1 MHNMKSGTERI
12 VRIIGCLMAFFNFL
26 LLVQPINAQ
35 TSGKVSVKGVVL
47 DEAGETLPG
56 ATVTEKGTKNVAATD
71 LDGKFTIKVSKSGA
85 TLIVSYVGYVTKEVT
100 SKPDMKVILSENSKN
115 LDEVVVVGYGTMKKR
130 DVTGAISS
138 ISSKDIEQKMAT
150 NVFEALQGQTAGI
163 QIISGSGQPGE
174 TSSIKIRGTSTFSAD
189 GVKPLYIVDG
199 IPLDDIDGIN
209 PTDIASMEIL
219 KDAASA
225 AIYGSRSANGVII
238 ITTKQG
244 EAGKPRIDVKYNH
257 SWGTL
262 SHKLA
267 QANRADR
274 RYYDNARRQYFL
286 DNNIGNADESI
297 QMIQDSLNVFFNV
310 DNDYQ
315 DMILQTAQKDQVD
328 ISVGGG
334 SDKIKYFINT
344 GYFNERGIVPNT
356 AFQRLTTRINSDYKP
371 VKWMNMGSRI
381 ALTYSKKEGINE
393 NALLNAM
400 LSRRPYFSTYYP
412 DGSLVGVFNGQKNPI
427 AQVEYTTDFTDAYK
441 GNFYQFFEFDIYKGL
456 KFRTNINANFS
467 LSKRK
472 KLYPSIITDEWQ
484 KSNEGGS
491 YNYLGWNWM
500 NEDYFSYSHKW
511 GDHNFSAMAG
521 FSAQRWSNQNEILV
535 GTNSSTDY
543 IYTMNAFASNLNQTS
558 TGTWQTSHSLASL
571 FARITYDYKGRY
583 LLTANVR
590 RDGSSRFAENNKWGN
605 FPSASVGWR
614 ISDEKFMQFA
624 KPALDDAKIR
634 VSYGVTGNESIGNY
648 DYVYTYSPSTVYDGV
663 GGVSATRIG
672 KDNLKWEETKQ
683 FDIGLDLSFWNSRL
697 TATFDYYDKYTSGLL
712 ADYELPK
719 ESGFSTM
726 KTNVGE
732 VSNRGFEVA
741 IAGDIIRT
749 KNFRWNASF
758 NISRNINQIERL
770 SEGKAYLEGDLWWMQ
785 EGGRIGDFYG
795 YKYINVFQYDESN
808 AFAEGSWQQ
817 LTPVFENGV
826 FQNKYLLNGTEYTG
840 KVLQKTLPN
849 GKPFRGG
856 DINWEEP
863 EGSRDGIIDDNDRMI
878 IGNALPDVTG
888 GLSTQFTYKDWS
900 LFISFYYSL
909 GGEIYNFGEH
919 NRNMFKYTGTTPS
932 PDVIYNTWLK
942 QGDIALYPRP
952 YNDEYDNARYANS
965 FYVED
970 GSFIRLQNVR
980 LSYNLPKNWCRKCGV
995 KGINL
1000 YAFVNNAL
1008 TWTKYSGFDPE
1019 FSTSDPLQIGRDNYR
1034 YPKKREYGVGMSV
1047 NF

>member
-1 MHNMKSGTERI
+1 MKSGTERI
-12 VRIIGCLMAFFNFL
+12 VRIVGCLMAFFNFL

-334 SDKIKYFINT
+334 SDKIKYFFNT

-543 IYTMNAFASNLNQTS
+543 IYTMNAFASNLTQTS

-624 KPALDDAKIR
+624 KPTLDDAKIR

-648 DYVYTYSPSTVYDGV
+648 DYVYTYSPSTIYDGV

-1019 FSTSDPLQIGRDNYR
+1019 FSTSDPLQIDRDNYR

>member
-1 MHNMKSGTERI
+1 MKSGTERI
-12 VRIIGCLMAFFNFL
+12 VRIVGCLMAFFNFL

-441 GNFYQFFEFDIYKGL
+441 GNFYQFFEFGIYKGL

-543 IYTMNAFASNLNQTS
+543 IYTMNAFASNLTQTS

-648 DYVYTYSPSTVYDGV
+648 DYVYTYSPSTIYDGV

>member
-1 MHNMKSGTERI
+1 MKSGTERI
-12 VRIIGCLMAFFNFL
+12 VRIVGCLMAFFNFL

-199 IPLDDIDGIN
+199 IPLDDIDGIT

-543 IYTMNAFASNLNQTS
+543 IYTMNAFASNLTQTS

-624 KPALDDAKIR
+624 KPTLDDAKIR

-648 DYVYTYSPSTVYDGV
+648 DYVYTYSPSTIYDGV

>member
-1 MHNMKSGTERI
+1 MKSGTERI
-12 VRIIGCLMAFFNFL
+12 VRIVGCLMAFFNFL

-543 IYTMNAFASNLNQTS
+543 IYTMNAFASNLTQTS

-624 KPALDDAKIR
+624 KPTLDDAKIR

-648 DYVYTYSPSTVYDGV
+648 DYVYTYSPSTIYDGV

-1019 FSTSDPLQIGRDNYR
+1019 FSTSDPLQIGRDNYH

>member
-1 MHNMKSGTERI
+1 MKSGTERI
-12 VRIIGCLMAFFNFL
+12 VRIVGCLMAFFNFL

-334 SDKIKYFINT
+334 NDKIKYFINT

-543 IYTMNAFASNLNQTS
+543 IYTMNAFASNLTQTS

-624 KPALDDAKIR
+624 KPTLDDAKIR

-648 DYVYTYSPSTVYDGV
+648 DYVYTYSPSTIYDGV

>member
-1 MHNMKSGTERI
+1 MKSGTERI
-12 VRIIGCLMAFFNFL
+12 VRIVGCLMAFFNFL

-543 IYTMNAFASNLNQTS
+543 IYTMNAFASNLTQTS

-624 KPALDDAKIR
+624 KPTLDDAKIR

-648 DYVYTYSPSTVYDGV
+648 DYVYTYSPSTIYDGV

-970 GSFIRLQNVR
+970 VR

>member
-1 MHNMKSGTERI
+1 MKSGTERI
-12 VRIIGCLMAFFNFL
+12 VRIVGCLMAFFNFL

-500 NEDYFSYSHKW
+500 NEDYFSYSYKW

-543 IYTMNAFASNLNQTS
+543 IYTMNAFASNLTQTS

-648 DYVYTYSPSTVYDGV
+648 DYVYTYSPSTIYDGV

>member
-1 MHNMKSGTERI
+1 MKSGTERI

-543 IYTMNAFASNLNQTS
+543 IYTMNAFASNLTQTS

-624 KPALDDAKIR
+624 KPTLDDAKIR

-648 DYVYTYSPSTVYDGV
+648 DYVYTYSPSTIYDGV

>member
-1 MHNMKSGTERI
+1 MKSGTERI
-12 VRIIGCLMAFFNFL
+12 VRIVGCLMAFFNFL

-543 IYTMNAFASNLNQTS
+543 IYTMNAFASNLTQTS
-558 TGTWQTSHSLASL
+558 TATWQTSHSLASL

-648 DYVYTYSPSTVYDGV
+648 DYVYTYSPSTIYDGV

>member
-1 MHNMKSGTERI
+1 MKSGTERI
-12 VRIIGCLMAFFNFL
+12 VRIVGCLMAFFNFL

-219 KDAASA
+219 KDEASA

-543 IYTMNAFASNLNQTS
+543 IYTMNAFASNLTQTS

-648 DYVYTYSPSTVYDGV
+648 DYVYTYSPSTIYDGV

>member
-1 MHNMKSGTERI
+1 MKSGTERI
-12 VRIIGCLMAFFNFL
+12 VRIVGCLMAFFNFL

-35 TSGKVSVKGVVL
+35 TSGKVSVIGVVL

-543 IYTMNAFASNLNQTS
+543 IYTMNAFASNLTQTS

-624 KPALDDAKIR
+624 KPTLDDAKIR

-648 DYVYTYSPSTVYDGV
+648 DYVYTYSPSTIYDGV

>member
-1 MHNMKSGTERI
+1 MKSGTERI
-12 VRIIGCLMAFFNFL
+12 VRIVGCLMAFFNFL

>member
-1 MHNMKSGTERI
+1 MKSGTERI
-12 VRIIGCLMAFFNFL
+12 VRIVGCLMAFFNFL

-543 IYTMNAFASNLNQTS
+543 IYTMNAFASNLTQTS

-624 KPALDDAKIR
+624 KPTLDDAKIR

-648 DYVYTYSPSTVYDGV
+648 DYVYTYSPSTIYDGV

-826 FQNKYLLNGTEYTG
+826 FQNKYGSS
-840 KVLQKTLPN
+840 
-849 GKPFRGG
+849 
-856 DINWEEP
+856 DI
-863 EGSRDGIIDDNDRMI
+863 S
-878 IGNALPDVTG
+878 
-888 GLSTQFTYKDWS
+888 
-900 LFISFYYSL
+900 
-909 GGEIYNFGEH
+909 
-919 NRNMFKYTGTTPS
+919 
-932 PDVIYNTWLK
+932 
-942 QGDIALYPRP
+942 
-952 YNDEYDNARYANS
+952 
-965 FYVED
+965 
-970 GSFIRLQNVR
+970 
-980 LSYNLPKNWCRKCGV
+980 
-995 KGINL
+995 
-1000 YAFVNNAL
+1000 
-1008 TWTKYSGFDPE
+1008 
-1019 FSTSDPLQIGRDNYR
+1019 SDAT
-1034 YPKKREYGVGMSV
+1034 VM
-1047 NF
+1047 

>member
-1 MHNMKSGTERI
+1 MKSGTERI
-12 VRIIGCLMAFFNFL
+12 VRIVGCLMAFFNFL

-484 KSNEGGS
+484 KVTKAV
-491 YNYLGWNWM
+491 L
-500 NEDYFSYSHKW
+500 
-511 GDHNFSAMAG
+511 
-521 FSAQRWSNQNEILV
+521 
-535 GTNSSTDY
+535 
-543 IYTMNAFASNLNQTS
+543 
-558 TGTWQTSHSLASL
+558 
-571 FARITYDYKGRY
+571 IT
-583 LLTANVR
+583 
-590 RDGSSRFAENNKWGN
+590 
-605 FPSASVGWR
+605 
-614 ISDEKFMQFA
+614 I
-624 KPALDDAKIR
+624 
-634 VSYGVTGNESIGNY
+634 
-648 DYVYTYSPSTVYDGV
+648 
-663 GGVSATRIG
+663 
-672 KDNLKWEETKQ
+672 
-683 FDIGLDLSFWNSRL
+683 
-697 TATFDYYDKYTSGLL
+697 
-712 ADYELPK
+712 
-719 ESGFSTM
+719 
-726 KTNVGE
+726 
-732 VSNRGFEVA
+732 
-741 IAGDIIRT
+741 
-749 KNFRWNASF
+749 
-758 NISRNINQIERL
+758 
-770 SEGKAYLEGDLWWMQ
+770 
-785 EGGRIGDFYG
+785 
-795 YKYINVFQYDESN
+795 
-808 AFAEGSWQQ
+808 
-817 LTPVFENGV
+817 
-826 FQNKYLLNGTEYTG
+826 
-840 KVLQKTLPN
+840 
-849 GKPFRGG
+849 
-856 DINWEEP
+856 
-863 EGSRDGIIDDNDRMI
+863 
-878 IGNALPDVTG
+878 
-888 GLSTQFTYKDWS
+888 
-900 LFISFYYSL
+900 
-909 GGEIYNFGEH
+909 
-919 NRNMFKYTGTTPS
+919 
-932 PDVIYNTWLK
+932 
-942 QGDIALYPRP
+942 
-952 YNDEYDNARYANS
+952 
-965 FYVED
+965 
-970 GSFIRLQNVR
+970 
-980 LSYNLPKNWCRKCGV
+980 
-995 KGINL
+995 
-1000 YAFVNNAL
+1000 
-1008 TWTKYSGFDPE
+1008 
-1019 FSTSDPLQIGRDNYR
+1019 
-1034 YPKKREYGVGMSV
+1034 
-1047 NF
+1047 

>member
-1 MHNMKSGTERI
+1 MKSGTERI
-12 VRIIGCLMAFFNFL
+12 VRIVGCLMAFFNFL

-543 IYTMNAFASNLNQTS
+543 IYTMNAFASNLTQTS

-624 KPALDDAKIR
+624 KPTLDDAKIR

-648 DYVYTYSPSTVYDGV
+648 DYVYTYSPSTIYDGV

-1000 YAFVNNAL
+1000 YAFVITLLLGLN
-1008 TWTKYSGFDPE
+1008 
-1019 FSTSDPLQIGRDNYR
+1019 IRDLIRSFRQAIR
-1034 YPKKREYGVGMSV
+1034 YKSVGIIIVTRKKENMV
-1047 NF
+1047 

>member
-1 MHNMKSGTERI
+1 MKSGTERI
-12 VRIIGCLMAFFNFL
+12 VRIVGCLMAFFNFL

-47 DEAGETLPG
+47 DEAGKTLPG

>member
-1 MHNMKSGTERI
+1 MKSGTERI
-12 VRIIGCLMAFFNFL
+12 VRIVGCLMAFFNFL

-274 RYYDNARRQYFL
+274 RYYDNARHQYFL

-543 IYTMNAFASNLNQTS
+543 IYTMNAFASNLTQTS

-648 DYVYTYSPSTVYDGV
+648 DYVYTYSPSTIYDGV

>member
-1 MHNMKSGTERI
+1 MKSGTERI
-12 VRIIGCLMAFFNFL
+12 VRIVGCLMAFFNFL

-427 AQVEYTTDFTDAYK
+427 AQVEFTTDFTDAYK

-543 IYTMNAFASNLNQTS
+543 IYTMNAFASNLTQTS

-648 DYVYTYSPSTVYDGV
+648 DYVYTYSPSTIYDGV

>member
-1 MHNMKSGTERI
+1 MKSGTERI
-12 VRIIGCLMAFFNFL
+12 VRIVGCLMAFFNFL

-472 KLYPSIITDEWQ
+472 KLYLSIITDEWQ

-543 IYTMNAFASNLNQTS
+543 IYTMNAFASNLTQTS

-624 KPALDDAKIR
+624 KPTLDDAKIR

-648 DYVYTYSPSTVYDGV
+648 DYVYTYSPSTIYDGV

>member
-1 MHNMKSGTERI
+1 
-12 VRIIGCLMAFFNFL
+12 MAFFNFL

-543 IYTMNAFASNLNQTS
+543 IYTMNAFASNLTQTS

-624 KPALDDAKIR
+624 KPTLDDAKIR

-648 DYVYTYSPSTVYDGV
+648 DYVYTYSPSTIYDGV

>member
-1 MHNMKSGTERI
+1 MKSGTERI
-12 VRIIGCLMAFFNFL
+12 VRIVGCLMAFFNFL

-543 IYTMNAFASNLNQTS
+543 IYTMNAFASNLTQTS

-648 DYVYTYSPSTVYDGV
+648 DYVYTYSPSTIYDGV

-1008 TWTKYSGFDPE
+1008 G
-1019 FSTSDPLQIGRDNYR
+1019 LNIRDLIRSFRQAIR
-1034 YPKKREYGVGMSV
+1034 YKSVGIIIVTRKKENMV
-1047 NF
+1047 